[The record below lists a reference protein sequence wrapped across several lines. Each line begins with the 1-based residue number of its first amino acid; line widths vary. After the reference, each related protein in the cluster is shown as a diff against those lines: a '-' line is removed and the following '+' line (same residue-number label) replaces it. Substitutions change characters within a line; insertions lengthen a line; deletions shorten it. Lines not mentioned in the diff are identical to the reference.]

1 MTVQPDT
8 EDQRDDQDE
17 PGTVIRP
24 FAAFLQEQAGGQLHA
39 ELSERLHDLLQ
50 AVQETGKAGS
60 IALKL
65 DIKPIPGTDGR
76 TVTVTDT
83 VTAKAPK
90 TERPKSIFFL
100 ADDGNLSRTDPRQ
113 PVITGLREATE
124 PTTPTKLRSAK

>member
-1 MTVQPDT
+1 VTVQPDT
-8 EDQRDDQDE
+8 EEQRDEQQE
-17 PGTVIRP
+17 QVIRP

-39 ELSERLHDLLQ
+39 ELSEKLHDLLQ

-90 TERPKSIFFL
+90 TERPKSISFL